1 MVYVYKHMHFFY
13 FSALTCNNHA
23 YGTTMF
29 EAFLQPNNY
38 TYTYYLTR
46 LLNLKTMFLVFF
58 RPNDNIKLNYHFEI
72 CHNRVNWNYHM
83 ELLNNRLMFILCVFT
98 DSIYRSI
105 NNILFQHVISIPI
118 YNLEIKSILELLTQC
133 KIY

>member
-1 MVYVYKHMHFFY
+1 
-13 FSALTCNNHA
+13 
-23 YGTTMF
+23 
-29 EAFLQPNNY
+29 
-38 TYTYYLTR
+38 
-46 LLNLKTMFLVFF
+46 MFLVFF

-133 KIY
+133 KIYCSLMFTKFKNLNDCKLRSCMCCSFILNAFLIICTSGKIAVFGG